1 LRPGSG
7 TGEDVKASAGA
18 ERVEAGDEV
27 VLRAEHDELA
37 GRVAIRRSIDDVRR
51 GAYASFALI
60 VSAGLS
66 VKFAWDRWGWG
77 PRSAKPMGRFPLL
90 FLGAVGLSLL
100 LAFVAVAAFRRARRA
115 MKGEDGDFARLREIR
130 QRLGMDS

>member
-1 LRPGSG
+1 M
-7 TGEDVKASAGA
+7 KA
-18 ERVEAGDEV
+18 VEETA
-27 VLRAEHDELA
+27 LRAEHDDLA
-37 GRVAIRRSIDDVRR
+37 GRVATRRSIDDVRK

-60 VSAGLS
+60 MSAGLS

-77 PRSAKPMGRFPLL
+77 VRSTKPMGRYPLL

-115 MKGEDGDFARLREIR
+115 MRSEDRDFGRLREIR
-130 QRLGMDS
+130 RRLGVDA